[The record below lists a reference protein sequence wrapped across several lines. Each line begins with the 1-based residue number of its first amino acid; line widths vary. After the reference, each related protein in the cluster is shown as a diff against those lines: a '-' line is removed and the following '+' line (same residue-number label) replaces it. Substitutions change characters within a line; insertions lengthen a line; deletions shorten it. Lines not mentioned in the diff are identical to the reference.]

1 MQWICWA
8 VQGERAPA
16 KGLLL
21 FGPPGTGK
29 SMIGR
34 CIASQAK
41 ATFINIS
48 TAVLTS
54 KWMGDPEKLARALF
68 AVATCLQP
76 AIIFID
82 EIDAILSSRKA
93 NGERRQHESSL
104 LLSGLCVPCCCCCCC
119 CCCCDQ
125 CVDLAGTC

>member
-1 MQWICWA
+1 MQ
-8 VQGERAPA
+8 GPMAPA

-34 CIASQAK
+34 CIASQVN

-48 TAVLTS
+48 AADLMSRYV
-54 KWMGDPEKLARALF
+54 GDGEKKARALF

-76 AIIFID
+76 AIIFMD
-82 EIDAILSSRKA
+82 EIDAILSGRKDT
-93 NGERRQHESSL
+93 GQHPDSCKSAPL
-104 LLSGLCVPCCCCCCC
+104 HRMCSCYTCPCHMRMMLSNTHIATSDEPLH
-119 CCCCDQ
+119 
-125 CVDLAGTC
+125 A